1 MTERDSFAGDE
12 AETEARRA
20 RLTVLLGPGS
30 DGERSWDELM
40 PLVYDELRQ
49 LARRRMASERA
60 EHTLQATGL
69 VNEAWMRLMAD
80 RDIDW
85 KSRRHF
91 FGAAAEAMR
100 RVLVDHA
107 RRVKS
112 EKRGGDR
119 ARVPVTVDGFEHGG
133 DPERVLALNDALDRL
148 AEDDP
153 RAAEVVRLRFFAG
166 LEVLEVAKTLEVSE
180 RTVMREW
187 AFARARLTQML
198 GGDLE

>member
-1 MTERDSFAGDE
+1 VDPDAPELSAE
-12 AETEARRA
+12 ATSDRRA
-20 RLTVLLGPGS
+20 RLTALLGPATG
-30 DGERSWDELM
+30 GERAWDEVM
-40 PLVYDELRQ
+40 PLVYDELRA
-49 LARRRMASERA
+49 LAQRRMSSERA

-80 RDIDW
+80 REIDW

-107 RRVKS
+107 RRVRS

-119 ARVPVTVDGFEHGG
+119 ARVSVTVDGFEHGG
-133 DPERVLALNDALDRL
+133 DPERVLALDDALDRL

-166 LEVLEVAKTLEVSE
+166 LEVLDVARALEISE

-187 AFARARLTQML
+187 AFARARLTQLL
-198 GGDLE
+198 GGELE